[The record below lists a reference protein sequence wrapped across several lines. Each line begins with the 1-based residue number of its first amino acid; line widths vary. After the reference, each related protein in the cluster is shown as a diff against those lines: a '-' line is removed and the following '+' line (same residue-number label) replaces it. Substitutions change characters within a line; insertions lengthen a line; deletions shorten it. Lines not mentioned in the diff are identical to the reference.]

1 MLEGTE
7 INDLKNVKIIYVGL
21 KGYHTQYKIENL
33 DLLEEYRK
41 SNVMT
46 KKDMAKVI
54 GISLRLYESISYGKN
69 ISTRCAKK
77 LKEFLNHAW
86 NNYRNRDSSMD
97 FLLCNKLKVKI
108 VANVIKNLNI
118 KTLHQF
124 LNIVLGDVFKM

>member
-7 INDLKNVKIIYVGL
+7 IDNLKNVKIIYVGL

-54 GISLRLYESISYGKN
+54 GVSLRLYERISYGNN

-86 NNYRNRDSSMD
+86 NNYRSRDSSMD
-97 FLLCNKLKVKI
+97 FLLCHKL
-108 VANVIKNLNI
+108 NLNY
-118 KTLHQF
+118 
-124 LNIVLGDVFKM
+124 

>member
-7 INDLKNVKIIYVGL
+7 IDNLKNVKIIYVGL

-54 GISLRLYESISYGKN
+54 GVSLRLYESISYGNN

-77 LKEFLNHAW
+77 LKEFLNNAW
-86 NNYRNRDSSMD
+86 NNYHYRVSSMD
-97 FLLCNKLKVKI
+97 FLLCHKL
-108 VANVIKNLNI
+108 NLNY
-118 KTLHQF
+118 
-124 LNIVLGDVFKM
+124 